1 MRVSK
6 WTILLLLTA
15 VYLLIT
21 FAIARDTF
29 LDYDPDST
37 FAAQLMKKAI
47 LGNGGPMANPAY
59 SKDRVNKPFISTETD
74 SAVNHVTVPE
84 LVRKQLCEGGEC
96 FYRYSKDN
104 VNNPFDP
111 PYKPQPITFIPY
123 NSIGGPDDTRYN
135 TDAVKRVFSPSTYV
149 PSRFYPQPD
158 YVYYRDNLSQLYSTL
173 ILGPIVIGLCYI
185 LFSKINR
192 E

>member
-21 FAIARDTF
+21 FTIARDAF
-29 LDYDPDST
+29 IDYDPNST

-59 SKDRVNKPFISTETD
+59 TKERVNTPFKVSPD
-74 SAVNHVTVPE
+74 SVVNHVTVPE
-84 LVRKQLCEGGEC
+84 LVRTQLCQGGEC

-111 PYKPQPITFIPY
+111 PFKPQPITFIPF
-123 NSIGGPDDTRYN
+123 NSIGGQDDTRYN
-135 TDAVKRVFSPSTYV
+135 TDSVKRVFSPSTSV
-149 PSRFYPQPD
+149 PSQFYPQPN
-158 YVYYRDNLSQLYSTL
+158 YVYYRDNLVQLYSTI
-173 ILGPIVIGLCYI
+173 ILGPIIIGLCYV
-185 LFSKINR
+185 LFSKMDSV
-192 E
+192 

>member
-21 FAIARDTF
+21 FAIARDAF
-29 LDYDPDST
+29 IDYDPNST
-37 FAAQLMKKAI
+37 FAAQLMRKAI

-59 SKDRVNKPFISTETD
+59 TKERVNTPFKASPD
-74 SAVNHVTVPE
+74 SIVNHVTVPE
-84 LVRKQLCEGGEC
+84 LVRTQLCQGGEC

-111 PYKPQPITFIPY
+111 PFKPQPIT
-123 NSIGGPDDTRYN
+123 GGQDDTRYN

-149 PSRFYPQPD
+149 PSQFYPQPD
-158 YVYYRDNLSQLYSTL
+158 YVYYRDNLAQLYSTI
-173 ILGPIVIGLCYI
+173 ILGPIVIGLCYV
-185 LFSKINR
+185 LFSKMDSV
-192 E
+192 

>member
-21 FAIARDTF
+21 FAIARDAF
-29 LDYDPDST
+29 IDYDPNST

-59 SKDRVNKPFISTETD
+59 DKERVNTPFVASPD
-74 SAVNHVTVPE
+74 SVVNHVTVPE
-84 LVRKQLCEGGEC
+84 LVRTQLCQGGEC

-111 PYKPQPITFIPY
+111 PFKPQPITFIPF

-135 TDAVKRVFSPSTYV
+135 TDSVKRVFSPSTSV

-158 YVYYRDNLSQLYSTL
+158 YVYYRDNLAQLYSTI
-173 ILGPIVIGLCYI
+173 ILGPIVIGLCYV
-185 LFSKINR
+185 LFSKMDGV
-192 E
+192 